1 MRRRFVGGPLGRS
14 DKEEDGDRGAFST
27 DYEYCVVCVRST
39 IKLTSAAFHR

>member
-27 DYEYCVVCVRST
+27 DYEYFCCMCKVDN
-39 IKLTSAAFHR
+39 LTDLDRLS